1 MRFIF
6 LIDITIRELDFTLL
20 LGNLMMWMQNIV
32 KPRLEFQQKGLLVDY
47 RLIVDSL
54 LFQIHLFCE
63 AWKVDYLIVTVE

>member
-1 MRFIF
+1 
-6 LIDITIRELDFTLL
+6 
-20 LGNLMMWMQNIV
+20 MMWMQNIV